1 MNFDNIWKTYERE
14 LSAYV
19 LSRVGDIEVQKEL
32 MQEIAL
38 KIFTSLHLQKEH
50 LRGWLYSLTKNVIV
64 DYYRKVNRPLPE
76 LEEKCEVEEHLLLE
90 CLQPMI
96 DSLATQEKEILK
108 LSQIEQYSLAEIS
121 TMKSLP
127 LNTVKSKLFR
137 AKKALAKNFF
147 SCCEYE
153 TNSRGEVVDFVVK
166 DGCRC

>member
-1 MNFDNIWKTYERE
+1 MDFDEIWKAYERE

-50 LRGWLYSLTKNVIV
+50 LRGWLYRLTKNCII
-64 DYYRKVNRPLPE
+64 DHYRKVNKALPE
-76 LEEKCEVEEHLLLE
+76 IEEKFEVEEHLLLE

-96 DSLATQEKEILK
+96 NALKTEEKEILE

-121 TMKSLP
+121 SMKKLP

-137 AKKALAKNFF
+137 AKKALANEFF
-147 SCCEYE
+147 TCCAYE
-153 TNSRGEVVDFVVK
+153 RNGRGEVVDFVSK
-166 DGCRC
+166 KGCEC

>member
-1 MNFDNIWKTYERE
+1 MNFDDIWKTYERE

-19 LSRVGDIEVQKEL
+19 LSRVGDIEIQKGI

-50 LRGWLYSLTKNVIV
+50 LRGWLYALTKNSIS
-64 DYYRKVNRPLPE
+64 DHYRKSNKALPE
-76 LEEKCEVEEHLLLE
+76 LEEEIELEEHLLLE

-96 DSLATQEKEILK
+96 DSLKSEEKEILQ
-108 LSQIEQYSLAEIS
+108 LSQIEQYSLSEIS
-121 TMKSLP
+121 SMKKLP

-137 AKKALAKNFF
+137 AKKSLAKNFF

-153 TNSRGEVVDFVVK
+153 KNTRGEVVDFVIK
-166 DGCRC
+166 DGCGC

>member
-1 MNFDNIWKTYERE
+1 MNFNDIWKTYERE

-19 LSRVGDIEVQKEL
+19 FSRVGDKEVQKEL

-64 DYYRKVNRPLPE
+64 DHYRKENRPLPE
-76 LEEKCEVEEHLLLE
+76 LEVESEVEEHLFLE

-96 DSLATQEKEILK
+96 DSLKTEEKEILK

-121 TMKSLP
+121 SMKNLP
-127 LNTVKSKLFR
+127 LNTIKSKLFR

-153 TNSRGEVVDFVVK
+153 TNARGEVVYFVVK

>member
-1 MNFDNIWKTYERE
+1 MNFDDIWKIYERE

-19 LSRVGDIEVQKEL
+19 LSRVGDKELQKEL

-50 LRGWLYSLTKNVIV
+50 LRGWLYSITKNCII
-64 DYYRKVNRPLPE
+64 DHYRKTNKPLPE
-76 LEEKCEVEEHLLLE
+76 LEEEIEIEEHLLLE

-96 DSLATQEKEILK
+96 DTLKSEEKEILE

-121 TMKSLP
+121 SMKHLTI
-127 LNTVKSKLFR
+127 NTVKSKLFR
-137 AKKALAKNFF
+137 AKKSLAKNFF

-153 TNSRGEVVDFVVK
+153 RNTKGEIIDFVAK
-166 DGCRC
+166 DGCGC

>member
-1 MNFDNIWKTYERE
+1 MNFNDIWKTYERE

-76 LEEKCEVEEHLLLE
+76 LEVESEVEEHLLLE

-96 DSLATQEKEILK
+96 DSLKTQEKEILK

-121 TMKSLP
+121 SIKSLP

-153 TNSRGEVVDFVVK
+153 MNARDEVVDFVVK